1 MNTPANNQA
10 AAQPGE
16 PMAQPMPESTTAAID
31 PKEYQGK
38 EVVTAQGDK
47 VGKVAKLVIS
57 NSDRQAYAV
66 VGVGGFL
73 GMGQKDAAIPLDQ
86 LQPQEDKLVLSAG
99 ITEDALKSGMM
110 YQESEFSAFET
121 TQQAPADEMK
131 GKEGN
136 APAEK

>member
-1 MNTPANNQA
+1 
-10 AAQPGE
+10 
-16 PMAQPMPESTTAAID
+16 MP
-31 PKEYQGK
+31 
-38 EVVTAQGDK
+38 
-47 VGKVAKLVIS
+47 
-57 NSDRQAYAV
+57 
-66 VGVGGFL
+66 
-73 GMGQKDAAIPLDQ
+73 AIPLDQ